1 MQTRIADLKYK
12 EVINV
17 GDGSRYG
24 YVGDVEFDDTSG
36 QIQALVVPGRL
47 RLFGLLGRE
56 EDVVIPWTSVKRFG
70 EDLVLVEGE
79 EIKNCPAECRRW
91 TENRIFQN
99 SFYFFKNRRKYL
111 RFGKLCGKLSGHYAR
126 GLIFGRV
133 PLGKGGSKG

>member
-36 QIQALVVPGRL
+36 QIRALVVPGRL

-56 EDVVIPWTSVKRFG
+56 EDVVIPWPSVKRFG
-70 EDLVLVEGE
+70 EDLILVEGE
-79 EIKNCPAECRRW
+79 EIKKLPRRVQAFG
-91 TENRIFQN
+91 ENIMFHD

-133 PLGKGGSKG
+133 PLEKGGSEG